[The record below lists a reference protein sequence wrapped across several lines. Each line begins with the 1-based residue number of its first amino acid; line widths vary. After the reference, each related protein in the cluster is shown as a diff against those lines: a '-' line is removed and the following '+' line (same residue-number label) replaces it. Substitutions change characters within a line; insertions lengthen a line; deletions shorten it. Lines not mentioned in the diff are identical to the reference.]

1 MCSVKGQIANIW
13 AFEVVGFLLQPLSLA
28 WRIKTAMDMHKQMSM
43 AMFQQNII
51 LDTEI
56 WISHVIILLC
66 KNYF

>member
-56 WISHVIILLC
+56 
-66 KNYF
+66 